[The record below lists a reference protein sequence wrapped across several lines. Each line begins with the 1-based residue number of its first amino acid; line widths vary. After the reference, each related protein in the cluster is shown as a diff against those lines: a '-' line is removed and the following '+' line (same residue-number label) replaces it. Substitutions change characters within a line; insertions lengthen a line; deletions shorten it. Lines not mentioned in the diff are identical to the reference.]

1 MKPIPDH
8 EKLLADVLAEDTSG
22 YSHESLLQKT
32 LLFAKR
38 RRQVRALKRGAG
50 LVTLVGLVVGFLW
63 KNPQTEHVLGSVKPS
78 SFVLIR
84 TQPLPASAI
93 IKTRQLAANGLV
105 ASHTSVKIV
114 HTDVHGD
121 GLRLLTDRE
130 LLAML
135 DSRPVVLV
143 QVGPGASELIFANPA
158 DQNGF
163 PLN

>member
-8 EKLLADVLAEDTSG
+8 ERLLADVLAENTSG
-22 YSHESLLQKT
+22 DPRGSMLEKT

-38 RRQVRALKRGAG
+38 RREVRALKRGAG
-50 LVTLVGLVVGFLW
+50 LLTLVGLVVAFLW
-63 KNPQTEHVLGSVKPS
+63 KNPQTERTLGSGKPS

-93 IKTRQLAANGLV
+93 VRTRQLAANALV
-105 ASHTSVKIV
+105 ASYPSVKIV
-114 HTDVHGD
+114 HTDVRGE

-143 QVGPGASELIFANPA
+143 QVGQGASELIFANPA